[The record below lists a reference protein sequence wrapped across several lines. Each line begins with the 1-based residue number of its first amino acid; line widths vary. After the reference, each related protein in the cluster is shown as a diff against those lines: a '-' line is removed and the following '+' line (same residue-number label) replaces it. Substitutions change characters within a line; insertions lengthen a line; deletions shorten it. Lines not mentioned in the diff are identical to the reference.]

1 MYVQDK
7 TVKCHS
13 VFILLKKMKA
23 AIFEKPGL
31 DNLKVIDNA
40 EEPKISDHDVLIKVK
55 VAGVNPID
63 HIVTSGALPKVDPL
77 PHIPGAESSGIV
89 EELGSHVNNSGIKKG
104 DRVVVHNKLFD
115 GTCDMCLNGL
125 DMLCR
130 NGGLIG
136 AITNGGFAEYISV
149 PKWNV
154 FEIPDTLDWDI
165 AASLPVT
172 SLTPYHAL
180 KEASLKINEYL
191 LVFGASGNT
200 GMMAVQLAKKMGAN
214 VIAVSKDDWI
224 KSEFGADYIISDY
237 DKVAESV
244 KEITQGR
251 MADVVLNSLGV
262 GTWDSSFASV
272 GINGRWV
279 AFGGLTGADVKLNV
293 QSLYSKQIKLIG
305 STGGTRKEM
314 QELIDLSPKLKVRV
328 WKKFKLENIK
338 EALQALFA
346 KERDGRI
353 LLNIA

>member
-1 MYVQDK
+1 
-7 TVKCHS
+7 
-13 VFILLKKMKA
+13 MKA
-23 AIFEKPGL
+23 AVFEAPGL
-31 DNLKVIDNA
+31 ENLKVIDNA
-40 EEPKISDHDVLIKVK
+40 EEPRISDHDVLIKVK

-63 HIVTSGALPKVDPL
+63 HIVASGSLPKVDPV
-77 PHIPGAESSGIV
+77 PHIPGAESSGII
-89 EELGSHVNNSGIKKG
+89 EELGSHVNNSQLKKG
-104 DRVVVHNKLFD
+104 DRVVIHNKVFD
-115 GTCDMCLNGL
+115 GTCDMCLKGL

-149 PKWNV
+149 PERNV
-154 FEIPDTLDWDI
+154 FKIPGNLDWDI

-180 KEASLKINEYL
+180 NEASLKINEYL

-200 GMMAVQLAKKMGAN
+200 GMIAVQLGKKMGAA
-214 VIAVSKDDWI
+214 VIAVSKDNWI
-224 KSEFGADYIISDY
+224 KKEFGADYIISDY
-237 DKVAESV
+237 DKVAENV
-244 KEITQGR
+244 KEITQGK

-262 GTWDSSFASV
+262 ETWDSSFASV
-272 GINGRWV
+272 GVNGRWV

-305 STGGTRKEM
+305 STGGSRKEM
-314 QELIDLSPKLKVRV
+314 QELIDISPKLKVRV
-328 WKKFKLENIK
+328 WKKFDLENVK

>member
-1 MYVQDK
+1 MNAA
-7 TVKCHS
+7 
-13 VFILLKKMKA
+13 VF
-23 AIFEKPGL
+23 ETPGL
-31 DNLKVIDNA
+31 ENLRVIDNV
-40 EEPKISDHDVLIKVK
+40 EEPKISDHDVLIQVK

-63 HIVTSGALPKVDPL
+63 HFVASGALPKVDPL

-89 EELGSHVNNSGIKKG
+89 EKLGNHVNNSAIKKG
-104 DRVVVHNKLFD
+104 DRVVIHNKVFD
-115 GTCDMCLNGL
+115 GTCDMCLGGL
-125 DMLCR
+125 DILCR

-136 AITNGGFAEYISV
+136 AITNGGFAENISV
-149 PKWNV
+149 PERNV
-154 FEIPDTLDWDI
+154 FKIPDNLDWDV

-191 LVFGASGNT
+191 LVFGASGST
-200 GMMAVQLAKKMGAN
+200 GMIAVQLGKRMGAK

-224 KSEFGADYIISDY
+224 KSEFGADHIISDY
-237 DKVAESV
+237 DKVAENV
-244 KEITQGR
+244 KEITQGK

-262 GTWDSSFASV
+262 GTWDSSFASIGV
-272 GINGRWV
+272 NGRWV

-314 QELIDLSPKLKVRV
+314 QEIIDISPKLKVRI
-328 WKKFKLENIK
+328 WKKFDLENVK

-353 LLNIA
+353 LLNMA